1 MCFTLLHREIIPVGC
16 HLPPLGGMT
25 ADRQNPD
32 RHMTYSQEEDM
43 YNDFVIDIPDIVEEY
58 GIKHTGALSGRSFD
72 FVFEGRHCSA
82 KYYGTLGKWKWK
94 NWEDSSER
102 GDAADLL
109 ILVAGMSKGEALS
122 YLRQDRD
129 GDLHDL
135 PRKDYSQI
143 ITRSEQQKLVRDME
157 NIRRLD
163 KAADRDSLLSQAL
176 QARGIRLSQIPC
188 DVLENMYAVQD
199 CPILF
204 ASKYPNGKD
213 FERSLTGLV
222 FKTGLHAEFRKIRR
236 FSMTDDGIADYANVP
251 KNIKAMSFLKNHAF
265 GLWSLEDAEKVF
277 VTEGEPDCLSLLAC
291 GYPAF
296 SIPGVA
302 CFETVIADLLKEGVL
317 KKRHRLIIAGDAD
330 EPGRIFSEK
339 LSALIRLTGA
349 ESRIVSEYGGYKDL
363 NAWFTADPAGFE
375 SGVRKLYDTAFD

>member
-1 MCFTLLHREIIPVGC
+1 
-16 HLPPLGGMT
+16 MT

-58 GIKHTGALSGRSFD
+58 GIKHTGLLSGRSFD
-72 FVFEGRHCSA
+72 FTFDGCHCSA
-82 KYYGTLGKWKWK
+82 KYYDALGKWKWK
-94 NWEDSSER
+94 NWENLSER

-109 ILVAGMSKGEALS
+109 MLVAGMSKGEALS
-122 YLRQDRD
+122 YLRQDR
-129 GDLHDL
+129 GGEHLHVL

-143 ITRSEQQKLVRDME
+143 IARSEQQKLARDKE

-213 FERSLTGLV
+213 FERPLTGLV
-222 FKTGLHAEFRKIRR
+222 FKTGLKFEFRKIRR
-236 FSMTDDGIADYANVP
+236 FSISEDGVDYSDIP
-251 KNIKAMSFLKNHAF
+251 KNIKAMSFLKNHGF
-265 GLWSLEDAEKVF
+265 GLWSLKDAEKVF

-302 CFETVIADLLKEGVL
+302 CFEAVIADLLREGVL
-317 KKRHRLIIAGDAD
+317 KKHHKFIIAGDAD
-330 EPGRIFSEK
+330 GPGRIFSEK

-349 ESRIVSEYGGYKDL
+349 ESRIVNEFCGHKDL
-363 NAWFTADPAGFE
+363 NAWLTADPAGFE
-375 SGVRKLYDTAFD
+375 SGVRNLYDTAFD